1 MPQINGRGAFV
12 PVDYDFI
19 LNKMPKANGTY
30 VKIYLYLLAKSGE
43 KIEYSDI
50 AKALSVIES
59 DVMHAVE
66 YWQEQGVITMSGDE
80 INFPGASEA
89 PSKIDAP
96 AQVTASPA
104 PSDDT
109 VQKSDYTQQQVSDA
123 IIASAPLRDMMAV
136 AEELLAKPLN
146 PSDMESLYWFYD
158 GLGFSPEAVLMLLEY
173 CVSRGKPRL
182 SYAEKVA
189 VSWKERGL
197 VTPEEISR
205 YLRDSERRLSAQN
218 QLMDA
223 MGIGQRPAAAG
234 EEQYFSKWLGEYA
247 MSEDMILLA
256 HEYCLMQAGK
266 LSFPYMDKILERWN
280 AAGIRTVSAAKAEHE
295 NFKKSKPK
303 SSAAGAQD
311 GYGHTDL
318 EQLLRGK

>member
-59 DVMHAVE
+59 DVLHAVE

-80 INFPGASEA
+80 LNFSGASEA

-96 AQVTASPA
+96 SQAAAPCA

-205 YLRDSERRLSAQN
+205 YLRDSERRLSVQN

-234 EEQYFSKWLGEYA
+234 EEQYFAKWLGEYA

-303 SSAAGAQD
+303 SSASGAQD